1 MSFQIRAYLSTSLSI
16 GLTTAFCVCLAP
28 RPSQGFS
35 FPPLLQS
42 SPGGA
47 SRASRA
53 SGVDPKVS
61 FAEGQAAL
69 QSGDLATAEA
79 AFRRVLSVDP
89 QSGAAYAN
97 LGVIAMRR
105 KEWDHALTLL
115 QKAEKLEPK
124 MAGIRLNIGL
134 VKYRRGDYAGAVA
147 PLASVVRDQPDSQ
160 QARYLLGLCHVFTEH
175 YADAVADLEPLW
187 PQMSNDFT
195 YLYVLDIA
203 AHNAGKNNLD
213 EKALS
218 RLVEVGAQTPEFHL
232 ILGKAY
238 LNREEMD
245 KAISELELAASG
257 NPNLPYVHFSL
268 GLAYMRKEDNDRA
281 ETEFRKDI
289 ALEPDLPD
297 NYEQLGLLYLQMQKD
312 DDAEHSFREAL
323 RYNPRQP
330 ASLLALG
337 RLYQRQ
343 GKNREAL
350 AALDAA
356 EKLVPGNQNVHFVR
370 GQVLLRLGRREEAQ
384 AELATSR
391 KLVDASLSK
400 QREKYGDAP
409 IPNPELKQPPQ
420 P

>member
-1 MSFQIRAYLSTSLSI
+1 MSSRFRACLAYSLST
-16 GLTTAFCVCLAP
+16 GLILAFCGGLKQSPAT
-28 RPSQGFS
+28 GFS
-35 FPPLLQS
+35 HPPSLQS
-42 SPGGA
+42 PPDSA
-47 SRASRA
+47 KRASQA
-53 SGVDPKVS
+53 SPIDPQAS
-61 FAEGQAAL
+61 FAQGQAAL

-79 AFRRVLSVDP
+79 AFRHVLSVDP

-124 MAGIRLNIGL
+124 MSGIRLNIGL

-147 PLASVVRDQPDSQ
+147 PLTSVVRDQPASQ

-175 YADAVADLEPLW
+175 YTDAVAVLEPLW
-187 PQMSNDFT
+187 PQMSSDFT

-203 AHNAGKNNLD
+203 AHNAGKNELD
-213 EKALS
+213 EKALR
-218 RLVEVGAQTPEFHL
+218 RLIEVSGQTPEFHL

-245 KAISELELAASG
+245 KAISELELAASA
-257 NPNLPYVHFSL
+257 NSTLPYVHFSL

-281 ETEFRKDI
+281 EAEFRKDI
-289 ALEPDLPD
+289 AIEPDLPD
-297 NYEQLGLLYLQMQKD
+297 NYEQLGLLYVQMQKD
-312 DDAEHSFREAL
+312 DEAEHSFHEAL

-350 AALDAA
+350 TVLDAA
-356 EKLVPGNQNVHFVR
+356 EKLIPENQNVHFVR
-370 GQVLLRLGRREEAQ
+370 GQVLLNLGRREEAQ
-384 AELATSR
+384 TELATSK
-391 KLVDASLSK
+391 KLLNASLNK
-400 QREKYGDAP
+400 QREKYGDP
-409 IPNPELKQPPQ
+409 VPNPELKQPPQ

>member
-1 MSFQIRAYLSTSLSI
+1 MSSRFRARLAPSLSI
-16 GLTTAFCVCLAP
+16 GLILALGIWLVLLPSRALPLPPP
-28 RPSQGFS
+28 R
-35 FPPLLQS
+35 QS
-42 SPGGA
+42 SPGGT
-47 SRASRA
+47 SRASA
-53 SGVDPKVS
+53 IDPKAS
-61 FAEGQAAL
+61 FSQGQAAL
-69 QSGDLATAEA
+69 QSGDLANAEA

-115 QKAEKLEPK
+115 QKLEPK
-124 MAGIRLNIGL
+124 MSGIRLNIGL

-160 QARYLLGLCHVFTEH
+160 QAGYLLGLCHVFTEH
-175 YADAVADLEPLW
+175 YAEAVADLEPLW
-187 PQMSNDFT
+187 PQMSNNFT

-203 AHNAGKNNLD
+203 AHNAGKNDLD
-213 EKALS
+213 ERALS
-218 RLVEVGAQTPEFHL
+218 RLVEVGGETPEFHL

-238 LNREEMD
+238 LNREELD
-245 KAISELELAASG
+245 KAISELEIAASA
-257 NPNLPYVHFSL
+257 NSNLPFVHFSL

-281 ETEFRKDI
+281 EAEFRKDI
-289 ALEPDLPD
+289 AIEPDLTD

-312 DDAEHSFREAL
+312 DEAEHSFREAL

-350 AALDAA
+350 VALDAA

-391 KLVDASLSK
+391 KLVDTSLNK

-409 IPNPELKQPPQ
+409 VPNPELKQPPQ

>member
-1 MSFQIRAYLSTSLSI
+1 MPFCLRTRFTNAFSIVLIGVFCACLRSPLAQGSSLPAFQQ
-16 GLTTAFCVCLAP
+16 
-28 RPSQGFS
+28 PS
-35 FPPLLQS
+35 PS
-42 SPGGA
+42 SPSHA
-47 SRASRA
+47 PAI
-53 SGVDPKVS
+53 DPKAA
-61 FAEGQAAL
+61 FAQGQSAL

-124 MAGIRLNIGL
+124 MTGIRLNIGL
-134 VKYRRGDYAGAVA
+134 VKYRRGDYAGAIA

-175 YADAVADLEPLW
+175 YSDAVAVLEPLW
-187 PQMSNDFT
+187 PQMSSDFT

-203 AHNAGKNNLD
+203 AHNAGKNDLD
-213 EKALS
+213 DKALS
-218 RLVEVGAQTPEFHL
+218 RLVEVAGDTPEFHL

-238 LNREEMD
+238 LNREELD
-245 KAISELELAASG
+245 KAISELELAASA
-257 NPNLPYVHFSL
+257 NTNLPYVHFSL
-268 GLAYMRKEDNDRA
+268 GLAYMRKEDNERA
-281 ETEFRKDI
+281 EAEFRKDMAI
-289 ALEPDLPD
+289 EPDLPD
-297 NYEQLGLLYLQMQKD
+297 NYEQLGLLYSQEQKD
-312 DDAEHSFREAL
+312 EEAEHFFRQAL
-323 RYNPRQP
+323 HYNSRQP
-330 ASLLALG
+330 VSLLGLG

-350 AALDAA
+350 TALDAA
-356 EKLVPGNQNVHFVR
+356 EKLVPENQNVHFMR
-370 GQVLLRLGRREEAQ
+370 GQILLRLGRREEGQ
-384 AELATSR
+384 AELATSK
-391 KLVDASLSK
+391 KLVDANLSK
-400 QREKYGDAP
+400 QREKYGDSP

>member
-1 MSFQIRAYLSTSLSI
+1 MSPLIRAHLPSSLSI
-16 GLTTAFCVCLAP
+16 GLVAALATCLAP
-28 RPSQGFS
+28 RPSGGFS
-35 FPPLLQS
+35 LPRSQQS
-42 SPGGA
+42 SPGGTSHA
-47 SRASRA
+47 SHASA
-53 SGVDPKVS
+53 VDPEAS
-61 FAEGQAAL
+61 FAQGQAAL
-69 QSGDLATAEA
+69 HSGDLAAAEA

-124 MAGIRLNIGL
+124 MSGIRLNIGL
-134 VKYRRGDYAGAVA
+134 VKYRRSDYAGAIA

-160 QARYLLGLCHVFTEH
+160 QPRYLLGLCNVFTEH
-175 YADAVADLEPLW
+175 YNDAVAALEPLW
-187 PQMSNDFT
+187 PKMSNDFT

-203 AHNAGKNNLD
+203 AHNAGKNDLD
-213 EKALS
+213 ERALS
-218 RLVEVGAQTPEFHL
+218 RLVEVGGQSPEFHL

-245 KAISELELAASG
+245 KAISELEPAASA
-257 NPNLPYVHFSL
+257 NSTLPFVHFSL
-268 GLAYMRKEDNDRA
+268 GLAYMRKQENDRA
-281 ETEFRKDI
+281 
-289 ALEPDLPD
+289 
-297 NYEQLGLLYLQMQKD
+297 EQLGLLYLRIQRD
-312 DDAEHSFREAL
+312 DEAEHSFHEAL
-323 RYNPRQP
+323 HYNPRQP

-350 AALDAA
+350 TALDAA
-356 EKLVPGNQNVHFVR
+356 EKLVPDNQNVHFVR
-370 GQVLLRLGRREEAQ
+370 GQVLLRLGRRDEAQ
-384 AELATSR
+384 TELATSR
-391 KLVDASLSK
+391 RLVDASLNK

-409 IPNPELKQPPQ
+409 VPNPELKQPPQ

>member
-1 MSFQIRAYLSTSLSI
+1 
-16 GLTTAFCVCLAP
+16 
-28 RPSQGFS
+28 
-35 FPPLLQS
+35 
-42 SPGGA
+42 
-47 SRASRA
+47 
-53 SGVDPKVS
+53 
-61 FAEGQAAL
+61 
-69 QSGDLATAEA
+69 
-79 AFRRVLSVDP
+79 
-89 QSGAAYAN
+89 
-97 LGVIAMRR
+97 MRR

-115 QKAEKLEPK
+115 QRAEKLEPK
-124 MAGIRLNIGL
+124 MSGIRLNIGL
-134 VKYRRGDYAGAVA
+134 VKYRRGDYAGAIA

-175 YADAVADLEPLW
+175 YADAVAVLDPLW
-187 PQMSNDFT
+187 LQMSNNFT

-203 AHNAGKNNLD
+203 AHNAGQNALD

-218 RLVEVGAQTPEFHL
+218 RLVEVGGETPEFHL

-245 KAISELELAASG
+245 KAISELEFAASA
-257 NPNLPYVHFSL
+257 NSTLPFVHFSL
-268 GLAYMRKEDNDRA
+268 GLAYMRKQDNERA
-281 ETEFRKDI
+281 ESEFRKDI

-312 DDAEHSFREAL
+312 AEAEHSFREAL
-323 RYNPRQP
+323 RYNAHQP

-356 EKLVPGNQNVHFVR
+356 EKLVPENQSVHFVR
-370 GQVLLRLGRREEAQ
+370 GQVLLRLGRRDQAQ

-391 KLVDASLSK
+391 KLVDASLNK

-409 IPNPELKQPPQ
+409 VPNPELKQTPQ